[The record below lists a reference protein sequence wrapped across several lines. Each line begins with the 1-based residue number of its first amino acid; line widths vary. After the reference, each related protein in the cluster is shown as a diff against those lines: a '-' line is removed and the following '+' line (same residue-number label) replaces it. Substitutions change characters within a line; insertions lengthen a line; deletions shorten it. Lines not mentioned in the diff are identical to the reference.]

1 MLPQGLMTSEV
12 AIFRSK
18 NRNFRSK
25 KVVQT
30 MAPSVLIT
38 GFALK
43 DMKTL
48 PRFFYPNGPRVAL
61 LLGSP

>member
-1 MLPQGLMTSEV
+1 MTSEAAICQSKDRNCSALKV
-12 AIFRSK
+12 AQI
-18 NRNFRSK
+18 
-25 KVVQT
+25 
-30 MAPSVLIT
+30 MAHSVLFT

-43 DMKTL
+43 DMKIP